1 MTYGK
6 VNKAASSRKQGNHP
20 FRHKLHTRMPPQS
33 FFTSWTPNKKLLGR
47 TALKRN
53 TSFPRS
59 NLRNKTW
66 NLKARKKNSCPST
79 PYSMNEGSVAFSSHH
94 PGSLAESTVGAVVS
108 HRCAVTAPRL
118 SWMPPAGHVFT
129 APHLPITHPS
139 HPAPLREP
147 REQRQ
152 KVWWNKPGWQHGWKN
167 EETSDRAMFSCMQ
180 NNVVFIP
187 SHHVSPL
194 LTQVSGPSRH
204 HVPQGEDA
212 INCEQKLSKWWL
224 VNNASKR
231 LIRGMPTLTPQQV
244 ETAAFLHS
252 PLRGSWACCSHSK
265 PRSLG
270 LAIQK
275 QMSFFDKTL
284 IPCTAATRHI
294 HSSSCLASD
303 LSVYNSDYKGI
314 TVKIPQISQQHQ
326 DGTCC
331 NLKNEDEGS

>member
-66 NLKARKKNSCPST
+66 NLKTRKKNSCPPT

-139 HPAPLREP
+139 HPTPLREP

-187 SHHVSPL
+187 SHHVSAL

-212 INCEQKLSKWWL
+212 IKCEQKLSKWWL

-231 LIRGMPTLTPQQV
+231 LIRKRNRCQHCLSNRWKRQHFCTDPSEAAEHAARPASPGPLALQSKSKCHSLIKLWFLTLLPLDTYI
-244 ETAAFLHS
+244 LHPAL
-252 PLRGSWACCSHSK
+252 PLTFPSTT
-265 PRSLG
+265 
-270 LAIQK
+270 Q
-275 QMSFFDKTL
+275 T
-284 IPCTAATRHI
+284 TRE
-294 HSSSCLASD
+294 L
-303 LSVYNSDYKGI
+303 L
-314 TVKIPQISQQHQ
+314 
-326 DGTCC
+326 
-331 NLKNEDEGS
+331 